1 MKTITVCM
9 LLILFPFA
17 AQAYTGPGLGT
28 GVIGVVLG
36 ILASIGLALIAF
48 IWYPLKRLFKRLA
61 NKKETSATTHSEE

>member
-1 MKTITVCM
+1 MKKIIVFV
-9 LLILFPFA
+9 LLILFPLT

-36 ILASIGLALIAF
+36 ILASIGLALIAL

-61 NKKETSATTHSEE
+61 NKKETSTTTHSEE